1 VALQRH
7 ENSLL
12 TNAQKALPHAR
23 RARLFLGS
31 LNWNKVI
38 TSVYVALFAGV
49 AIWSGLF
56 FLELYRDLSLLRTQE
71 AHNRRKL
78 SEAQA
83 KLAEQQRYL
92 ERLRSDPAL
101 VEEVIRKKLRYVRED
116 EFIFRFP
123 DDKRLP

>member
-1 VALQRH
+1 
-7 ENSLL
+7 
-12 TNAQKALPHAR
+12 LP
-23 RARLFLGS
+23 S

-38 TSVYVALFAGV
+38 TSAYVALFAGV

-56 FLELYRDLSLLRTQE
+56 FLELYRDLSLLRAQE
-71 AHNRRKL
+71 TNNRRKL

-92 ERLRSDPAL
+92 ARLRSDPAL
-101 VEEVIRKKLRYVRED
+101 VEEVIRKKLLYVREG

>member
-1 VALQRH
+1 MPLGGC
-7 ENSLL
+7 
-12 TNAQKALPHAR
+12 
-23 RARLFLGS
+23 ARLVLTS

-56 FLELYRDLSLLRTQE
+56 FLELYRDLSLLRAQE
-71 AHNRRKL
+71 ANNRRKL
-78 SEAQA
+78 VEAQA

-92 ERLRSDPAL
+92 ERLRHDPAL
-101 VEEVIRKKLRYVRED
+101 VEEVIRKKLGYVREG

-123 DDKRLP
+123 EDKRLP

>member
-1 VALQRH
+1 MPLA
-7 ENSLL
+7 
-12 TNAQKALPHAR
+12 AG
-23 RARLFLGS
+23 ARLVRAP

-71 AHNRRKL
+71 ANNRRKL
-78 SEAQA
+78 VEAQA

-92 ERLRSDPAL
+92 ERLRRDPAL
-101 VEEVIRKKLRYVRED
+101 VEEVIRKKLGYVREG

-123 DDKRLP
+123 ENKRLP